1 MPRLP
6 VRCLLFFSSYFPLS
20 LIYCFVLFEKHR
32 NWAIVSL
39 LIGLISLIGL
49 YLYFWFIAPKK
60 TAFHEKIIDFHRH
73 DGDIMSYIA
82 SYIVPFISIS
92 LDGWVQLLSVGV
104 FIFVLLI
111 LYVSSNMIYI
121 NPMLN
126 VFGYHLYEVT
136 FEGSELSYY
145 FITRH
150 NVVRKK
156 IIQVLRI
163 GEEAFLEKR
172 ELTVW

>member
-92 LDGWVQLLSVGV
+92 LDGLVQLLSVGV
-104 FIFVLLI
+104 FIFVLFI
-111 LYVSSNMIYI
+111 LYVSSVQPNETIPIFMK
-121 NPMLN
+121 LDLWLFQL
-126 VFGYHLYEVT
+126 FGEAAGKLPSSSCPA
-136 FEGSELSYY
+136 GP
-145 FITRH
+145 RH
-150 NVVRKK
+150 
-156 IIQVLRI
+156 
-163 GEEAFLEKR
+163 
-172 ELTVW
+172 